1 MMEWS
6 KIFNL
11 LGLALIVISLYKFA
25 GDTMVK
31 VLRGAVA
38 IIGIVMLLRNHEDAT
53 NTLMVVSSQWWPV
66 LKNLVISSS
75 QNFANLISSL
85 SK

>member
-1 MMEWS
+1 MLEWS

-11 LGLALIVISLYKFA
+11 LGIALIVISLYKFA

-38 IIGIVMLLRNHEDAT
+38 LIGIIMLLRNYDDAT
-53 NTLMVVSSQWWPV
+53 NTLMVISSQWWPV
-66 LKNLVISSS
+66 LKNLAISSS
-75 QNFANLISSL
+75 QSFANLISSL
-85 SK
+85 SN

>member
-25 GDTMVK
+25 GDAM
-31 VLRGAVA
+31 LRFLRIAIA

-53 NTLMVVSSQWWPV
+53 NVVMALTSQWWPV

-75 QNFANLISSL
+75 QNFANLIGSL